1 LPDIKDGLAVGRAD
15 LEHALG
21 IVTGSLPPQV
31 RGVTLSYDEQWLYLK
46 TRTTLAR
53 ATAKGVW
60 PVTII
65 VPVTWAKRLVRSL
78 PEGDPIVLHVE
89 GGRLYTNKFS
99 VPCEWSAE
107 DEVLDPRTTGNK
119 TVKHRLHRAAEI
131 LKPFRVEEDELRRLM
146 IEAGKRGT
154 PAWSD
159 PEQKVIAAVSKAWAV
174 LGPLGIETLRLRVDS
189 ALSRSQNSSRK
200 QGYARKGTLRSNGKL
215 RKFGIGGRG
224 PETRQSKGIS
234 KMDS

>member
-1 LPDIKDGLAVGRAD
+1 MSELPDIQDGLAVGRAD

-21 IVTGSLPPQV
+21 MIAGSLSPQV
-31 RGVTLSYDEQWLYLK
+31 RGVTLSYDEPWLYLK

-65 VPVTWAKRLVRSL
+65 VPATWAKRLVRSL
-78 PEGDPIVLHVE
+78 PEGDPIILHVE

-107 DEVLDPRTTGNK
+107 EDVLDPRVNEKKTT
-119 TVKHRLHRAAEI
+119 KHRLRKAAEI
-131 LKPFRVEEDELRRLM
+131 LKTFRVEEDELQRLM

-154 PAWSD
+154 PAWSES
-159 PEQKVIAAVSKAWAV
+159 EQKVIAAVSKAWAV
-174 LGPLGIETLRLRVDS
+174 LAPLGVETAD
-189 ALSRSQNSSRK
+189 
-200 QGYARKGTLRSNGKL
+200 LRSLIDNAIRNGFK
-215 RKFGIGGRG
+215 RK
-224 PETRQSKGIS
+224 
-234 KMDS
+234 